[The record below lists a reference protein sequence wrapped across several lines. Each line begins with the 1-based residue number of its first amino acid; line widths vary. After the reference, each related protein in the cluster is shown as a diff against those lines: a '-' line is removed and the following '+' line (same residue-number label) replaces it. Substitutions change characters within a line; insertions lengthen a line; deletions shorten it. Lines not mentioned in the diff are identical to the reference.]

1 MALDGDDRTGTNAG
15 GENLRVNGAMI
26 PKIKRLLIYTFIYEG
41 VANWRE
47 ADGVVT
53 VKCPGSQDIIVRMDE
68 YATSQRMCTIAL
80 MENADNETFSVEKVV
95 RFFDSHMPMDRAFG
109 WGLNWVAGRK

>member
-1 MALDGDDRTGTNAG
+1 
-15 GENLRVNGAMI
+15 
-26 PKIKRLLIYTFIYEG
+26 
-41 VANWRE
+41 
-47 ADGVVT
+47 
-53 VKCPGSQDIIVRMDE
+53 MDE
-68 YATSQRMCTIAL
+68 YATSQRMCAIAL